1 MKTIKLHI
9 TILSIFIW
17 SFSFAQQYT
26 NYSINDGLPSNH
38 VYTILQDA
46 KGFMWFLTDK
56 GMVKYNGKTFKTF
69 TTKDGLPNND
79 VWDAFTTPDGKV
91 WYLTKSTHL
100 GYIENNIVQSFPN
113 QNKNEVI
120 TPINSNQINNT
131 VYPAGPNK
139 FFKLKDSAWQNFNIQ
154 KNKIN
159 GGNYSRVLNKKVGFI
174 GYNYNKKTL
183 TIYNNKE
190 KLLKK
195 ISIKND
201 FKDIIKVRGQITDSL
216 FFWTSNKGYSI
227 LNLNSLIFKQ
237 YLFKDEIGLKTIKY
251 PRINLVGK
259 QLQITG
265 ERFVSVL
272 DENFKIKNPFFFP
285 SHIKAHFG
293 FRDSQNTIWLS
304 TFNNGIYKLPYS
316 KQQVKY
322 AFEGEKVQKLSFV
335 KNQLFL
341 SVYNKG
347 FYKYDAPQKSFKPYL
362 ITNDFVHDI
371 KYINELNVTFLL
383 NRKSILIEENNKR
396 KKIKFFLKNNSNI
409 NIDEDL
415 KKVVFFD
422 SKLYGISS
430 FGIYNNIDT
439 KKLAIENHFNHKGI
453 NDLLVFNSKLIIA
466 TTNGLKEVKNNSI
479 KEIKFS
485 NNTFNKSIISIKQ
498 LTESQI
504 LINTDGYG
512 SYISNL
518 NTISPLKGSEFLIV
532 QDAFV
537 KDNSIWLAT
546 NTGVLHF
553 EKKENKYKLIRTYT
567 INDGLPNN
575 NINTLY
581 VYKDELMVG
590 TDNGLVTL
598 PLNQKKQNLFIDVF
612 IKNGIYNKHKITKT
626 NNTFKYKRSNTI
638 SFEANEINFSE
649 DNNTSYSYKLEP
661 LQKEWIS
668 STTNVFNFNNLQ
680 PKDYIFHLKSGDIK
694 KQLSFTITPLW
705 YQTLFFKIF
714 TILVLVILTLLFNQ
728 WNKNRIQK
736 KSIQKAGI
744 QQKLAEQEL
753 YALRSQMNPHFV
765 FNSLNAIQYFIT
777 KNEIDLSEKYL
788 VKFAQLIRMFFDN
801 SSKKYLTLENE
812 VDLLKRYLEIEKMR
826 FGEDFHYKFKID
838 KKLNN
843 NTLIP
848 TMLLQPIVENAV
860 NHGIFHNNRNGNL
873 LISFIYIDT
882 NSFKVSV
889 IDDGIGIKKSQE
901 IKANSLK
908 KHNSKS
914 TSIINDRLQLLNQ
927 SKEWVVSMKTIDL
940 TENNKTGTK
949 VDLTFKKIK

>member
-1 MKTIKLHI
+1 MKQNKLHI

-17 SFSFAQQYT
+17 GFSFAQQYT

-120 TPINSNQINNT
+120 TPINSSQINNII
-131 VYPAGPNK
+131 YPGGTNK
-139 FFKLKDSAWQNFNIQ
+139 FFKLKDRTWQNFNVPKI
-154 KNKIN
+154 KIN
-159 GGNYSRVLNKKVGFI
+159 GGNYSRVINKKVGFI
-174 GYNYNKKTL
+174 GYNYIKKTL
-183 TIYNNKE
+183 TIYNNNE

-216 FFWTSNKGYSI
+216 FFWASNKGYSM
-227 LNLNSLIFKQ
+227 LNLNNLVLKQHTFKE
-237 YLFKDEIGLKTIKY
+237 EIGLKTIKY

-272 DENFKIKNPFFFP
+272 DEKFKIKNPFFFP

-293 FRDSQNTIWLS
+293 FIDSQNTIWLS

-316 KQQVKY
+316 KQQVSY
-322 AFEGEKVQKLSFV
+322 AFEGGKIQKLSFV
-335 KNQLFL
+335 KNELFL
-341 SVYNKG
+341 GVYNKG
-347 FYKYDAPQKSFKPYL
+347 VYKYNNPQKSFEPYL
-362 ITNDFVHDI
+362 ITNDFVQEI
-371 KYINELNVTFLL
+371 KHINELNVTFLL
-383 NRKSILIEENNKR
+383 NRKNIVIEENNKR
-396 KKIKFFLKNNSNI
+396 KKIKFSLKNNSNI
-409 NIDEDL
+409 IIDEDL

-422 SKLYGISS
+422 SKLYGITS
-430 FGIYNNIDT
+430 FGII
-439 KKLAIENHFNHKGI
+439 KKLDIKTFVFENKINHKGI
-453 NDLLVFNSKLIIA
+453 NDILIFNSRFIIA
-466 TTNGLKEVKNNSI
+466 TTNGLKEVKKDAI
-479 KEIKFS
+479 KEIKFYNS
-485 NNTFNKSIISIKQ
+485 IFDKSILSIKQ

-518 NTISPLKGSEFLIV
+518 ETISPLKGSEFLIV
-532 QDAFV
+532 QDAFI
-537 KDNSIWLAT
+537 KDNSFWLAT

-553 EKKENKYKLIRTYT
+553 EKTESKYHLIRTYT

-575 NINTLY
+575 NVNTLF
-581 VYKDELMVG
+581 VDKNQLMVG
-590 TDNGLVTL
+590 TDNGLAIV
-598 PLNQKKQNLFIDVF
+598 PLNQKKQNLFVDVF
-612 IKNGIYNKHKITKT
+612 IKNGIYNKQKITDT
-626 NNTFKYKRSNTI
+626 NTTFRYKSNNNVR
-638 SFEANEINFSE
+638 FEANTINFSE
-649 DNNTSYSYKLEP
+649 DNNTSFYYKLEP
-661 LQKEWIS
+661 IQKEWVS
-668 STTNVFNFNNLQ
+668 STTNVFNFNNLL
-680 PKDYIFHLKSGDIK
+680 PKEYTFHLKSGDIK

-705 YQTLFFKIF
+705 YQTLFFKVF
-714 TILVLVILTLLFNQ
+714 TILILLILTLLFNK
-728 WNKNRIQK
+728 WNKKRIEK
-736 KSIQKAGI
+736 KSIEKAEI
-744 QQKLAEQEL
+744 KQKLAEQEL

-765 FNSLNAIQYFIT
+765 FNSLNSIQYFIT
-777 KNEIDLSEKYL
+777 KNENDLSEKYL

-801 SSKKYLTLENE
+801 SSNKHLTLENE
-812 VDLLKRYLEIEKMR
+812 IDLLKRYLEIEKLR
-826 FGEDFHYKFKID
+826 FGEDFKFKFD
-838 KKLNN
+838 VDDKLNRK
-843 NTLIP
+843 TLIP

-860 NHGIFHNNRNGNL
+860 NHGIFHNNRIGNL
-873 LISFIYIDT
+873 LVSFIYIDT
-882 NSFKVSV
+882 NKFKVSV
-889 IDDGIGIKKSQE
+889 IDDGIGIKRSQE
-901 IKANSLK
+901 IKAKSIN
-908 KHNSKS
+908 KHKSKS
-914 TSIINDRLQLLNQ
+914 TTIISDRIQLLNQ
-927 SKEWVVSMKTIDL
+927 SKKWAVSMKITDL

-949 VDLTFKKIK
+949 VDLTFKIIK

>member
-1 MKTIKLHI
+1 MKNRKLHI
-9 TILSIFIW
+9 TIFTIFIW

-26 NYSINDGLPSNH
+26 NYSIKDGLPSNH
-38 VYTILQDA
+38 VYTILQDT

-56 GMVKYNGKTFKTF
+56 GMAKYNGKTFKTF

-113 QNKNEVI
+113 QNKKEVI
-120 TPINSNQINNT
+120 TPINSSQINNT

-139 FFKLKDSAWQNFNIQ
+139 FFKLKDSSWQNFNVQ

-159 GGNYSRVLNKKVGFI
+159 GGNYSRVINKKVGFI
-174 GYNYNKKTL
+174 GYNYINKTL
-183 TIYNNKE
+183 IIYNNKE

-195 ISIKND
+195 NSIKND

-216 FFWTSNKGYSI
+216 FFWASNKGYSI
-227 LNLNSLIFKQ
+227 LNLNNLILKQHTFKE
-237 YLFKDEIGLKTIKY
+237 EIGIKTIKY

-272 DENFKIKNPFFFP
+272 DKNFKIKNPFFFP

-316 KQQVKY
+316 KQQVSY
-322 AFEGEKVQKLSFV
+322 AFEGEKIQKLSFV
-335 KNQLFL
+335 KNELFL
-341 SVYNKG
+341 GVYNKG
-347 FYKYDAPQKSFKPYL
+347 FYKYNNPQKSFEPYL
-362 ITNDFVHDI
+362 ITNDFVQEI
-371 KYINELNVTFLL
+371 KHINELNVTFLL
-383 NRKSILIEENNKR
+383 NRKNIVIEENNKR
-396 KKIKFFLKNNSNI
+396 KKIKFSLKNNSNI
-409 NIDEDL
+409 IIDEDL

-422 SKLYGISS
+422 SKLYGITS
-430 FGIYNNIDT
+430 FGII
-439 KKLAIENHFNHKGI
+439 KKLDIKTFVFENKINHKGI
-453 NDLLVFNSKLIIA
+453 NDILIFNSRFIIA
-466 TTNGLKEVKNNSI
+466 TTNGLKEVKKDAI
-479 KEIKFS
+479 KEIKFYNS
-485 NNTFNKSIISIKQ
+485 IFDKSILSIKQ

-518 NTISPLKGSEFLIV
+518 ETISPLKGSEFLIV
-532 QDAFV
+532 QDAFI

-553 EKKENKYKLIRTYT
+553 EKTESKYHLIRTYT

-575 NINTLY
+575 NVNTLY
-581 VYKDELMVG
+581 VDKNQLMVG
-590 TDNGLVTL
+590 TDNGLAIV
-598 PLNQKKQNLFIDVF
+598 PLNQKKQNLFVDIF
-612 IKNGIYNKHKITKT
+612 IKNGIYNKQKITDT
-626 NNTFKYKRSNTI
+626 NTTFRYKSNNNVR
-638 SFEANEINFSE
+638 FEANTINFSE
-649 DNNTSYSYKLEP
+649 DNNTSFYYKLEP
-661 LQKEWIS
+661 IQKEWVS
-668 STTNVFNFNNLQ
+668 STTNVFNFNNLL
-680 PKDYIFHLKSGDIK
+680 PKEYTFHLKSGDIK

-705 YQTLFFKIF
+705 YQTLLFKIVI
-714 TILVLVILTLLFNQ
+714 TLIILILILLFNK
-728 WNKNRIQK
+728 WNKKRIEK
-736 KSIQKAGI
+736 KSIQKAEI

-801 SSKKYLTLENE
+801 SSKKYLTIDDE
-812 VDLLKRYLEIEKMR
+812 VNLLKRYLEIEKMR
-826 FGEDFHYKFKID
+826 FGKDFYFNFKID
-838 KKLNN
+838 KRIKM

-848 TMLLQPIVENAV
+848 TMLLQPIIENAV

-873 LISFIYIDT
+873 LIYFIYIDID
-882 NSFKVSV
+882 SFNVSV
-889 IDDGIGIKKSQE
+889 IDDGIGIKKAQE
-901 IKANSLK
+901 IKANSIK

-914 TSIINDRLQLLNQ
+914 TSIINDRIQLLNQ
-927 SKEWVVSMKTIDL
+927 SKEWLVSIKTIDL
-940 TENNKTGTK
+940 TDTNKTGTK
-949 VDLTFKKIK
+949 VNLTFKKIK

>member
-1 MKTIKLHI
+1 M
-9 TILSIFIW
+9 
-17 SFSFAQQYT
+17 
-26 NYSINDGLPSNH
+26 
-38 VYTILQDA
+38 YTILQDA

-91 WYLTKSTHL
+91 WYLTKSTNL

-120 TPINSNQINNT
+120 MPNNSSQINNT

-139 FFKLKDSAWQNFNIQ
+139 FFKLKDSAWQNFNVQ

-174 GYNYNKKTL
+174 GYNYIKKTL
-183 TIYNNKE
+183 TIYNNNE

-216 FFWTSNKGYSI
+216 FFWASNKGYSM
-227 LNLNSLIFKQ
+227 LNLNNLVLKQHTFKE
-237 YLFKDEIGLKTIKY
+237 EIGLKTIKY

-272 DENFKIKNPFFFP
+272 NEKFKVKNPFFFP

-293 FRDSQNTIWLS
+293 FIDSQNTIWLS

-316 KQQVKY
+316 KQQVSY
-322 AFEGEKVQKLSFV
+322 AFEGEKIQKLSFV
-335 KNQLFL
+335 KNELFL
-341 SVYNKG
+341 GVYNKG
-347 FYKYDAPQKSFKPYL
+347 FYKYNNPQKSFEPYL
-362 ITNDFVHDI
+362 ITNDFVQEI
-371 KYINELNVTFLL
+371 KHINELNVTFLL
-383 NRKSILIEENNKR
+383 NRKNIVIEENNKR
-396 KKIKFFLKNNSNI
+396 KKIKFSLKNNSNI
-409 NIDEDL
+409 IIDEDL

-422 SKLYGISS
+422 SKLYGITS
-430 FGIYNNIDT
+430 FGII
-439 KKLAIENHFNHKGI
+439 KKLDIKTFVFENKINHKGI
-453 NDLLVFNSKLIIA
+453 NDILIFNSRFIIA
-466 TTNGLKEVKNNSI
+466 TTNGLKEVKKDAI
-479 KEIKFS
+479 KEIEFS
-485 NNTFNKSIISIKQ
+485 NSIFDKSILSIKQ
-498 LTESQI
+498 LTESQV

-518 NTISPLKGSEFLIV
+518 DTISPLKGSEFLIV
-532 QDAFV
+532 QDAFI

-546 NTGVLHF
+546 NVGVLHF
-553 EKKENKYKLIRTYT
+553 EKKENNYEIIRIYT

-581 VYKDELMVG
+581 VDKDELIVG
-590 TDNGLVTL
+590 TDNGLAIV
-598 PLNQKKQNLFIDVF
+598 PLNQKKQNLFVDVF
-612 IKNGIYNKHKITKT
+612 IKNGIYNKQKFTD
-626 NNTFKYKRSNTI
+626 SNTTFSYKSNNNI
-638 SFEANEINFSE
+638 SFEANMINFSE
-649 DNNTSYSYKLEP
+649 DNNTSFSYKLEP
-661 LQKEWIS
+661 IQKEWIS

-680 PKDYIFHLKSGDIK
+680 PKDYIFHLESGGIK

-705 YQTLFFKIF
+705 YQTVLFKILTF
-714 TILVLVILTLLFNQ
+714 ISFILFAFYFLRWNQ
-728 WNKNRIQK
+728 KRIEYK
-736 KSIQKAGI
+736 TKQKAEVL
-744 QQKLAEQEL
+744 QKLAEQEL

-765 FNSLNAIQYFIT
+765 FNSLNAIQYYIT
-777 KNEIDLSEKYL
+777 KNEIDISEKYL
-788 VKFAQLIRMFFDN
+788 VKFAQLIRMFFEN
-801 SSKKYLTLENE
+801 SSKKYLSLENE
-812 VDLLKRYLEIEKMR
+812 IDLLERYLEIEKMR
-826 FGEDFHYKFKID
+826 FGKDFHFKFEKDEKLKI
-838 KKLNN
+838 

-860 NHGIFHNNRNGNL
+860 NHGIFHNNRKGNL
-873 LISFIYIDT
+873 IISFTFLDID
-882 NSFKVSV
+882 SFKVSV
-889 IDDGIGIKKSQE
+889 IDDGVGFEKSKE
-901 IKANSLK
+901 IKTNSIK

-914 TSIINDRLQLLNQ
+914 TTIINDRIQLLNQ
-927 SKEWVVSMKTIDL
+927 SKEWVVSMETIDL